1 MYKYGVGG
9 NEVKID
15 ANEAIVEI
23 PSNRTLFVQKLT
35 DEAPISPEIE
45 HGLETIED
53 VFERFN
59 PTVTIEHLDQEG
71 NEIREELAFKS
82 LGDFGAKSL
91 KSNSAF
97 LSQLDVTR
105 EQLLK
110 MTRQLSSNRALLK
123 AVGDKDVKEA
133 LIEALETALAEI
145 TKSNPENE

>member
-1 MYKYGVGG
+1 MLFRS
-9 NEVKID
+9 D
-15 ANEAIVEI
+15 ANEAIAEI

-133 LIEALETALAEI
+133 LI
-145 TKSNPENE
+145 

>member
-1 MYKYGVGG
+1 M
-9 NEVKID
+9 
-15 ANEAIVEI
+15 
-23 PSNRTLFVQKLT
+23 
-35 DEAPISPEIE
+35 
-45 HGLETIED
+45 
-53 VFERFN
+53 FERFN

-123 AVGDKDVKEA
+123 AVGDKDVKDA
-133 LIEALETALAEI
+133 LIEALEAALAEI